1 VPLHGLD
8 AVFPLDWRLGALVA
22 AVLLSG
28 FTKGVTGMGLPIVGV
43 PIMAAVYGDLRAVLL
58 VTIFASALA
67 DLPFIVRGIRL
78 WRQVSFLAGYL
89 VVGLVGIV
97 IGTRILVLVHPQYLT
112 LTLGV
117 LLSIFIFV
125 SWTGR
130 LPKIGH
136 ARAARLSPVIGLFA
150 GILQGATGSSGPL
163 TLTYLV
169 SMDLSRA
176 LFLFSSNAIF
186 TVLDW
191 TQLVSLTR
199 LGLYTPYLLA
209 LSGGIIVLTGA
220 GMVVGFGAARRIDD
234 QAFRRGVLV
243 LLSAAA
249 LSLFV
254 RSLRG

>member
-1 VPLHGLD
+1 MD
-8 AVFPLDWRLGALVA
+8 AVFPLDWRLGVLVA

-28 FTKGVTGMGLPIVGV
+28 FAKGVTGMGLPIIGV
-43 PIMAAVYGDLRAVLL
+43 PILAAVYGDLRAVLI
-58 VTIFASALA
+58 VTIFATALA
-67 DLPFIVRGIRL
+67 DLPFIVRGIHM
-78 WRQVSFLAGYL
+78 WREARFLGGYL
-89 VVGLVGIV
+89 IVGLVGIV

-117 LLSIFIFV
+117 LLAVFIV
-125 SWTGR
+125 VTWTGR
-130 LPKIGH
+130 LPRIEHKT
-136 ARAARLSPVIGLFA
+136 AARWGPVIGLFA
-150 GILQGATGSSGPL
+150 GILQGATGASGPL
-163 TLTYLV
+163 TTSYLV

-176 LFLFSSNAIF
+176 LFLFSINVIF

-191 TQLVSLTR
+191 TQLVSLSR
-199 LGLYTPYLLA
+199 LGLYTPYLYTLA
-209 LSGGIIVLTGA
+209 VGIIVLTGA
-220 GMVVGFGAARRIDD
+220 GMVVGFAAGRRIDD